1 MGRGSSQGI
10 QPVGARK
17 KEKEQEASNRLDAGK
32 QARPAG
38 TAPGQPAQDAAGTGS
53 QGSQGWAAPQ
63 GNLAAPAQDSDG
75 TIEEAEATLVRRCV
89 AEAVNLH
96 HKGTACEKL
105 RLELRDKAARTDLSK
120 EEKRQAVKAWEAIN
134 AEYWSI
140 QEEVK
145 TLDTQHTNQARRLR
159 VAFGTNPDQAVDI
172 REART
177 MEIAREQEKASQ
189 ELARYL
195 WEQTAAQEEEAAD
208 KELGR
213 LQQETAQ
220 EYEAQR
226 ATLAEQAEELRRQL
240 TVSDREEG
248 EARAT
253 HRQRTLRLSQLMADQ
268 QEVEATAKT
277 FLEDMAQV
285 VAAGKAKEK
294 AARLHHLRSSVE

>member
-1 MGRGSSQGI
+1 LEL
-10 QPVGARK
+10 ARE
-17 KEKEQEASNRLDAGK
+17 EKEQEERNRLDAGK

-38 TAPGQPAQDAAGTGS
+38 TAPGQSAQDAAGTGS

-226 ATLAEQAEELRRQL
+226 ATLGEQAEELRRQL
-240 TVSDREEG
+240 TLSDREEE
-248 EARAT
+248 EARAA
-253 HRQRTLRLSQLMADQ
+253 HRQKTLQLAQLMAEQ
-268 QEVEATAKT
+268 QEVEATART

-285 VAAGKAKEK
+285 MAAGKAKDK